1 MGVRSNAL
9 SQHITLRLTPTMNR
23 EINNR
28 ALANSMSSSDYIR
41 RVLASELYPTAS
53 DVEGE
58 TLKLDAI
65 IQAQKEQIHLAE
77 VIQQTLIEMTALMIR
92 RTEKP
97 GREPKTQA
105 EARESVYEMVKIA
118 ANMVEEFDKGM
129 SGTRDMFNP
138 SEVQTQIKDYEN

>member
-1 MGVRSNAL
+1 MC
-9 SQHITLRLTPTMNR
+9 
-23 EINNR
+23 
-28 ALANSMSSSDYIR
+28 SSD
-41 RVLASELYPTAS
+41 L
-53 DVEGE
+53 
-58 TLKLDAI
+58 
-65 IQAQKEQIHLAE
+65 AQKEQIHLAE